1 VAPPAPEHASEGL
14 SEVRRGGAITE
25 LLFLYECVTEQPS
38 TLRPIARRL
47 GMTVQAA
54 SHSYR
59 RLSEQGLV
67 EVKEGRYRLTLRGV
81 EWLHRALGGLRDDID
96 RRLDR
101 LHVIR
106 STRAVALRE
115 IRAGEAVSLELR
127 DGVLS
132 ARPGTH
138 GESRG
143 RAVHAAK
150 RGGLVQIG
158 SLEGIL
164 PIAPGRVRVIPLSA
178 IDLGDRTL
186 VPRLGR
192 TVAREEGLVAA
203 VGLEAYHLLRQ
214 ASDRTVVRFAVAPSV
229 VEASRLGLSVSVFL
243 LEEELARFLDQF
255 RPTDRPPIEVGR
267 LPERRAARARRG

>member
-1 VAPPAPEHASEGL
+1 MEGASEGL

-59 RLSEQGLV
+59 RLSDQGLV
-67 EVKEGRYRLTLRGV
+67 EVKDGRYRLTVRGV

-115 IRAGEAVSLELR
+115 IRADEAVSLELR

-150 RGGLVQIG
+150 RGGLVEIG

-164 PIAPGRVRVIPLSA
+164 PIAPGLVRVVPLSA
-178 IDLGDRTL
+178 TDLGDRGIGA
-186 VPRLGR
+186 RL
-192 TVAREEGLVAA
+192 AREVGREPGLVAA
-203 VGLEAYHLLRQ
+203 VGLEAYHLLHQ
-214 ASDRTVVRFAVAPSV
+214 ATDRTIVRFAVAPSV
-229 VEASRLGLSVSVFL
+229 VEASRLGLSVTVFL
-243 LEEELARFLDQF
+243 LEGELARFLDQF
-255 RPTDRPPIEVGR
+255 RPTDRPPIEAAR
-267 LPERRAARARRG
+267 LGERRGARTHRG